1 MQFTMSLGQCCCL
14 ECGTILRV
22 RDASFVGRVIECPD
36 CRTALLL
43 QWNEARELV
52 VERPAVPPGDQR
64 PRFVRTQVNAPAAWS
79 RLADWARSPLV
90 VAWLL
95 GTALTTLIAI
105 QLLRPTRWTRQSPA
119 DASVAST
126 QSELPSVDPI
136 PDPQPPAPPVGPE
149 QVSVEVPAQ
158 AVESPPVP
166 DTPVTHVEI
175 PPSPAVAPEPGP
187 KPEPAPAP
195 ANVPAVP
202 RRDIAGML
210 QQRLRR
216 FRTDRSLSRL
226 ALLQQVE
233 ELLDAPVSYD
243 IAELGAVELERSIHL
258 DQEQTTVER
267 ILKAIVESA
276 DWAYEIEDQGIRI
289 RPQVGPRST
298 PVDPASATRRQKD

>member
-1 MQFTMSLGQCCCL
+1 MSLGQCCCL

-22 RDASFVGRVIECPD
+22 RDVSFVGRVIECPD

-52 VERPAVPPGDQR
+52 VERPAVRPGEQH
-64 PRFVRTQVNAPAAWS
+64 PRLARSPIRIPAAWS
-79 RLADWARSPLV
+79 RLGDWARSPLV

-105 QLLRPTRWTRQSPA
+105 QLLRPTRWTRPAPA
-119 DASVAST
+119 DSNVEST
-126 QSELPSVDPI
+126 QPELPSLDPI
-136 PDPQPPAPPVGPE
+136 PDPQPLAPPVGPV
-149 QVSVEVPAQ
+149 QNSADVPAQ

-166 DTPVTHVEI
+166 DNPVTHVEI
-175 PPSPAVAPEPGP
+175 PPSPAVVPEPGP
-187 KPEPAPAP
+187 KAEPAPA
-195 ANVPAVP
+195 AATVPAVP
-202 RRDIAGML
+202 KRDIAGLL

-226 ALLQQVE
+226 VLLQQVE

-243 IAELGAVELERSIHL
+243 ITELGAAELERSIHL

-267 ILKAIVESA
+267 VLKAIVESA
-276 DWAYEIEDQGIRI
+276 GWAYEIEDRGIRI
-289 RPQVGPRST
+289 RLQEIPRST
-298 PVDPASATRRQKD
+298 PVEPASSTRRQKD